1 MQSAA
6 FTPFRPHLNSTVI
19 KQLATRI
26 KHDTCT
32 IDDAALVFDQETANQ
47 TSQTSL
53 FMNDQFRR
61 AVIKSFFAARC
72 RRLYAVIKVISAG
85 PSGST
90 TQCSKRCVSKI
101 LSTIGSEYKKKH
113 WEGRS
118 RVLAEL
124 IILNARYIRL
134 RDNNVLRALAS
145 VIHTVKCADI
155 PTDTYAHLSHLSL
168 KSKLASFIIQ
178 DLSPIGFRD

>member
-19 KQLATRI
+19 KQLANRI

-61 AVIKSFFAARC
+61 AVIKSFLRHGAEDFMP
-72 RRLYAVIKVISAG
+72 LLKSFLQDLPVQQ
-85 PSGST
+85 PSVQKG
-90 TQCSKRCVSKI
+90 VSRKI

-134 RDNNVLRALAS
+134 GDNNVLRALAS

>member
-19 KQLATRI
+19 KQLANRI

-61 AVIKSFFAARC
+61 AVIKSFLRHGAERDFMPLLKSFCRTFRFNNPVFKKVCLAKYYQPLAAN
-72 RRLYAVIKVISAG
+72 
-85 PSGST
+85 T
-90 TQCSKRCVSKI
+90 
-101 LSTIGSEYKKKH
+101 KKH

-134 RDNNVLRALAS
+134 GDNNVLRALAS
-145 VIHTVKCADI
+145 CHSHSKMCGHS
-155 PTDTYAHLSHLSL
+155 TDTYAHLSHLSL

>member
-19 KQLATRI
+19 KQLANRI

-61 AVIKSFFAARC
+61 AVIKSFLRHGAEDFMP
-72 RRLYAVIKVISAG
+72 LLKSFLKNLSVLNN
-85 PSGST
+85 P
-90 TQCSKRCVSKI
+90 VSKNVC
-101 LSTIGSEYKKKH
+101 LAKYYQPLAANTKKRLGRAAGIGGVNYFE
-113 WEGRS
+113 
-118 RVLAEL
+118 
-124 IILNARYIRL
+124 
-134 RDNNVLRALAS
+134 
-145 VIHTVKCADI
+145 C
-155 PTDTYAHLSHLSL
+155 SL
-168 KSKLASFIIQ
+168 HSSW
-178 DLSPIGFRD
+178 